1 MEAFAFLKALAFDVG
16 IEDQGVLFLIVGINK
31 EGVLCVEGI
40 RDAAVISE
48 GVEEVIAMEF
58 VLGIIVDMGIAITVE
73 LPEF

>member
-40 RDAAVISE
+40 RDTAAISE